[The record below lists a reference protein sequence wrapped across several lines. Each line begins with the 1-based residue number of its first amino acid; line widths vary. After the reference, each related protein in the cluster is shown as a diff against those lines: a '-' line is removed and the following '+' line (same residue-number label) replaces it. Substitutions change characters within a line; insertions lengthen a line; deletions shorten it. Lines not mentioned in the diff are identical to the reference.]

1 MEKHKAHYSLSTV
14 KQLTSEGRIRA
25 TLSASLGAEALGFD
39 HEQMSGVVLA
49 LGQGDFY
56 KSMTTYHDHR
66 AWQDVYRPTTNRGRV
81 YLKLSVV
88 EEVVLISFK
97 EL

>member
-1 MEKHKAHYSLSTV
+1 MEKHKAHYPLSTV
-14 KQLTSEGRIRA
+14 KQLVSQGRIRT

-39 HEQMSGVVLA
+39 QEERVEVVLA
-49 LGQGDFY
+49 LSQGDFY

-66 AWQDVYRPTTNRGRV
+66 EWQDVYRPTTSRGRL
-81 YLKLSVV
+81 YLKLTVV
-88 EEVVLISFK
+88 EEVVLVSFK